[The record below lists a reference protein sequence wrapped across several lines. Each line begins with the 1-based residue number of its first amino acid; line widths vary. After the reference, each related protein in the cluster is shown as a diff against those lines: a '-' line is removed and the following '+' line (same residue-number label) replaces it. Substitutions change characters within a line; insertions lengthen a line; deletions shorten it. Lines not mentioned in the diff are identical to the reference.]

1 MVPHGGAS
9 LMHPLVL
16 DEKYQVL
23 VDFKIQNKKNLFSS
37 SFLAK
42 LLTPKIAKSRLGPG
56 KAGYTGSQGRS
67 DRVS

>member
-23 VDFKIQNKKNLFSS
+23 VDFKIQNKKIYSLVAF
-37 SFLAK
+37 
-42 LLTPKIAKSRLGPG
+42 
-56 KAGYTGSQGRS
+56 
-67 DRVS
+67 